1 MMSAQDANQSTTQN
15 AAKEEQ
21 RGNQQSKGQQR
32 NQESQSALARRSSA
46 SSLPS
51 LWADPMG
58 LLNPFA
64 LMRRMQEELN
74 QAFSQPGLGAAGRAD
89 DFSNTIWVPAVE
101 VAYRD
106 GNFVV
111 SAELPGLTDEDV
123 TVEVDDDAV
132 VIQGE
137 RQVEHEET
145 QGGIHRT
152 ERRYGQFYRAIPL
165 PEGANPAQARAEF
178 KDGVLEISV
187 PVSQAQSNARQV
199 PIEKTGSSQASS
211 AKTGEQT
218 GKRDTRPQ
226 SAEQGAKKETP
237 SGQKAA

>member
-1 MMSAQDANQSTTQN
+1 MSAQNANQSSTTQN
-15 AAKEEQ
+15 ASKEEQ

-32 NQESQSALARRSSA
+32 SQQSQSALARRSSA

-58 LLNPFA
+58 MLNPFA

-74 QAFSQPGLGAAGRAD
+74 QAFSQPGLGAGGRAD
-89 DFSNTIWVPAVE
+89 DFGNTIWVPAVE
-101 VAYRD
+101 VSYRD

-123 TVEVDDDAV
+123 TVEIDDDAV
-132 VIQGE
+132 VIEGE

-187 PVSQAQSNARQV
+187 PVAQAQSNARQV
-199 PIEKTGSSQASS
+199 PIEKTGSSQTASVKS
-211 AKTGEQT
+211 GDQG
-218 GKRDTRPQ
+218 GKADTRSQ
-226 SAEQGAKKETP
+226 SAEQGAKKEAP